1 MQNHKAFILWL
12 FGVPGSGKSTVA
24 NQLAHCLSGPLQ
36 IIDSDDIR
44 SRITP
49 EPHWTDEERH
59 LVYRAMWEIATTL
72 YRHQIS
78 SIIAASAGGVSLD
91 EYQRNAPPSTIFVH
105 LKCDLEAAAARHPRR
120 LYALA
125 SSQSKV
131 RLPIIVGSK
140 SQSTMTAAE
149 RDFAQRHGI
158 VGYQITV
165 PAKVDLELD
174 TTSESSWQ
182 ENIDRI
188 MLLINE
194 KR

>member
-1 MQNHKAFILWL
+1 MQNHKPFILWL
-12 FGVPGSGKSTVA
+12 FGVPGSGKSTIA
-24 NQLAHCLSGPLQ
+24 NQLAHCLAGPLQ

-49 EPHWTDEERH
+49 NPQWTDEERH

-91 EYQRNAPPSTIFVH
+91 EYQRSAPPSTVFVY
-105 LKCDLEAAAARHPRR
+105 LKCELETAAARHPRR

-125 SSQSKV
+125 SSQSQV
-131 RLPIIVGSK
+131 RLPIIVGLK
-140 SQSTMTAAE
+140 SQSTMTARE
-149 RDFAQRHGI
+149 MDFTQRHGI
-158 VGYQITV
+158 VGYKITI

-174 TTSESSWQ
+174 TTSETSLQ
-182 ENIDRI
+182 DNIDRI

-194 KR
+194 KQ